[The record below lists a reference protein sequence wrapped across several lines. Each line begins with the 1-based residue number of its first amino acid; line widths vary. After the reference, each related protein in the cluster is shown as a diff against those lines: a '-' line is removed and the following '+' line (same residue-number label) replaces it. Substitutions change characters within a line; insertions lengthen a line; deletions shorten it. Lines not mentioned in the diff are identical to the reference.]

1 MIRVKKQKIIDAIR
15 KSRPIVW
22 GPENQW
28 CDYGLVILNDGR
40 VLVNDNNWM
49 PNFNTTISMN
59 DGDTLEQAI
68 SDLLEMVSESD
79 HYEIID

>member
-15 KSRPIVW
+15 KCRPIVW

-59 DGDTLEQAI
+59 DGNTLEQAI
-68 SDLLEMVSESD
+68 SDLLEMVAESD